1 MGYGPA
7 SPTMAV
13 YQHKVQ
19 PSGLMVFSIHQNP
32 KEVGLNAVKEW
43 ALQQEQAGKGQKL
56 PSSVS
61 LHRIPVEG
69 KTRVRSGLRIWIKG
83 LSFYDRD
90 LD

>member
-1 MGYGPA
+1 VGYGPA

-43 ALQQEQAGKGQKL
+43 ALQQEQAGKGRACLL
-56 PSSVS
+56 P
-61 LHRIPVEG
+61 LPLFR
-69 KTRVRSGLRIWIKG
+69 L
-83 LSFYDRD
+83 
-90 LD
+90 